1 MTCEN
6 YNYKKEHVHS
16 YIIRMK
22 EDNSLLILKLKS
34 FRFSSVRKLRYDTI
48 VGSTGGLLGKDKAKH
63 HSYLWYFKSMKSFN
77 LKY

>member
-22 EDNSLLILKLKS
+22 DDNCLLIMNLKS
-34 FRFSSVRKLRYDTI
+34 FRFSSVGNLRHDTF
-48 VGSTGGLLGKDKAKH
+48 VGSTGGPLGKDKAKH
-63 HSYLWYFKSMKSFN
+63 HSYSRSC
-77 LKY
+77 